1 MKRWPRERYA
11 PARPVELLSG
21 VLIVLDCIKQKRTHE
36 GSILFYGAKE
46 IRTPDLLHAM
56 QALYQLSYN
65 PEGTPNIEKYCLVV
79 KGWRKKI

>member
-1 MKRWPRERYA
+1 MNFFREF
-11 PARPVELLSG
+11 VFLKTL
-21 VLIVLDCIKQKRTHE
+21 KQKKTDSHGE
-36 GSILFYGAKE
+36 SVFYGAKE

>member
-1 MKRWPRERYA
+1 MENPFLPVNIECGIKEKR
-11 PARPVELLSG
+11 PAYLRVFFS
-21 VLIVLDCIKQKRTHE
+21 
-36 GSILFYGAKE
+36 GAKE